1 MTTTEKLAQQAVT
14 RIETVRDEVMKLR
27 ASHKPSVALLTAA
40 ELIKVADYSRAL
52 HELVVARRDLA
63 VRGRH
68 AEVAKVARLE
78 GYVSALGAVA
88 AFEYDGPRMTVA
100 GV

>member
-1 MTTTEKLAQQAVT
+1 MTTTDKLAKQAID
-14 RIETVRDEVMKLR
+14 RIETVRDGVMKLR
-27 ASHKPSVALLTAA
+27 ASYKPSVALLTAV

-63 VRGRH
+63 NRGRH